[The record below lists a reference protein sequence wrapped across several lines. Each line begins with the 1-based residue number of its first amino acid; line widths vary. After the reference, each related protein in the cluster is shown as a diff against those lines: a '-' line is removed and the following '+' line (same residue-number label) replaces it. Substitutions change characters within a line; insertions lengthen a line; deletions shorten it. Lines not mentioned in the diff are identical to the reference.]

1 MPARRKFEYVKGKC
15 MSLDISSLLGAG
27 SSTGVSST
35 SSSSSSETE
44 EADLLAKIFKEL
56 QAAAEEKKAEINAM
70 EESKRAEQQANKEI
84 DMTKNVN
91 LSSST
96 IDALLKSSETEER

>member
-1 MPARRKFEYVKGKC
+1 
-15 MSLDISSLLGAG
+15 MSLDVSSVQTPG
-27 SSTGVSST
+27 SSAGMSST

-44 EADLLAKIFKEL
+44 EADLLAKILKEL
-56 QAAAEEKKAEINAM
+56 QVAAEEKKAEINAM
-70 EESKRAEQQANKEI
+70 EESKQAEQQANKEI

>member
-1 MPARRKFEYVKGKC
+1 

-44 EADLLAKIFKEL
+44 EADLLAKILKEL
-56 QAAAEEKKAEINAM
+56 QVAAEEKKAEINAM
-70 EESKRAEQQANKEI
+70 EESKQAEQQAQANKEI